1 MASTIR
7 MLLSSLRDW
16 YTSKPPAW
24 LHLRSSTRFICFTA
38 FIATFTDGFLYGSIV
53 PVLPFSLIDRSGVS
67 EDDVQM
73 WLSIFLMTFGLT
85 MTIGAP
91 IAGWAANAVS
101 SRKVPFL
108 AGLGVAFVATLLFY
122 LGHAPWVLVIAR
134 AFQGLSAPLIN
145 TTALALVAD
154 SVDRDR
160 IGSWYDS
167 EHEDIETGSG
177 IDIL

>member
-1 MASTIR
+1 MLIST
-7 MLLSSLRDW
+7 LRDW
-16 YTSKPPAW
+16 YTSKPPPW
-24 LHLRSSTRFICFTA
+24 LKFRSSTPFIGFTA

-53 PVLPFSLIDRSGVS
+53 PVLPFSLVDRSGVPD
-67 EDDVQM
+67 DDVQM

-85 MTIGAP
+85 MTMGAP

-101 SRKVPFL
+101 SRKIPFL
-108 AGLGVAFVATLLFY
+108 AGLGVAFVATVLFC

-154 SVDRDR
+154 SVDRDQ
-160 IGSWYDS
+160 IGSWYDN
-167 EHEDIETGSG
+167 EHKAMESGSG
-177 IDIL
+177 IDI